1 MRTKVIQAT
10 LCLVLVAKNVYQ
22 AGKEYPRTCATF
34 AALWG
39 LLVGAYLT
47 EILVEVTQ

>member
-1 MRTKVIQAT
+1 MRTKVIQVT

-22 AGKEYPRTCATF
+22 AGKEYPRASAAF
-34 AALWG
+34 AAFWG
-39 LLVGAYLT
+39 MCAGSYLT